1 MRLCLS
7 CRKMNQTDQVT
18 YTSCL
23 SFVVYVPLDDPEQFV
38 YYTHFLWNPVIP
50 MPSLLETVFGDFFM

>member
-1 MRLCLS
+1 
-7 CRKMNQTDQVT
+7 MNRTDLVN

-23 SFVVYVPLDDPEQFV
+23 SFVVYVPLDDAEQFV